1 MIRYFKHKVGASI
14 WKEEGDHQPANL
26 FQVNEEAIRH
36 FNIRAWI
43 YDFSIFKHILNI
55 FEDPPV
61 KKLSVLLAILIM
73 KSKGGR
79 SRILCS
85 FQPSAHPE
93 A

>member
-36 FNIRAWI
+36 FNIRGWI
-43 YDFSIFKHILNI
+43 YDFSIFRHINI

-79 SRILCS
+79 GRILCS